1 MEVKLMPQAEE
12 DLAYWK
18 STGNK
23 RIMKRITKLLDDIL
37 LHPFTGIGKPEPL
50 KGDLQ
55 GVWSRR
61 ITDEHRLLYS
71 VSNGMI
77 YVYVLSLRFHYS
89 NIYTPCPSNRSVGI
103 FVEDWCSPSSSLV
116 SNSNSFSLR
125 LGSTF

>member
-1 MEVKLMPQAEE
+1 MPKAEE

-23 RIMKRITKLLDDIL
+23 RIMKRISKLLEDIIQ
-37 LHPFTGIGKPEPL
+37 HPFTGIGKPEPL

-61 ITDEHRLLYS
+61 ITDEHRLIYS

-77 YVYVLSLRFHYS
+77 YIYVLSLRYHYS
-89 NIYTPCPSNRSVGI
+89 K
-103 FVEDWCSPSSSLV
+103 
-116 SNSNSFSLR
+116 
-125 LGSTF
+125 

>member
-1 MEVKLMPQAEE
+1 MEIKFMPKADE

-23 RIMKRITKLLDDIL
+23 RIMKRITKLLEDIL
-37 LHPFTGIGKPEPL
+37 QHPFTGVGKPEPL
-50 KGDLQ
+50 KGNLQ
-55 GVWSRR
+55 GIWSRR

-89 NIYTPCPSNRSVGI
+89 K
-103 FVEDWCSPSSSLV
+103 
-116 SNSNSFSLR
+116 
-125 LGSTF
+125 